1 MKKHYFFKFV
11 LLLIPVSAFLLMSSS
26 GGRTD
31 GRSGSPGDSGSSCAA
46 CHSGGNFSSSLN
58 ITTNIPASG
67 YNTNTSYNITVTNSS
82 TGASG
87 HGFQLVAE
95 KTSNNSKTGTL
106 AAGSGS
112 RINGTADR
120 ITHSGVSQN
129 SWSFTWTSPATDQG
143 EVKFYAAS
151 VATNGNGGTTGDQV
165 VTTSTSGN
173 TALGIS
179 EAKRLHFSMHPNPA
193 TDNLTIQL
201 PASSEKATI
210 QFYDYI
216 GRLALTKTVFSSDN
230 EINIESLNAGIYILK
245 VISEDKIGS
254 QKFIKS

>member
-31 GRSGSPGDSGSSCAA
+31 GRSGSPGDSSVSCAT

-58 ITTNIPASG
+58 ITTDIPASG
-67 YNTNTSYNITVTNSS
+67 YNTNTAYNVTVTNNS

-95 KTSNNSKTGTL
+95 KTANNSKTGTF

-120 ITHSGVSQN
+120 ITHTGDGQN
-129 SWSFTWTSPATDQG
+129 SWSFTWTSPATDEG

-151 VATNGNGGTTGDQV
+151 VATNGNGGTSGDEV

-179 EAKRLHFSMHPNPA
+179 EAKRLRFDMYPNPS

-201 PASSEKATI
+201 PSGSEKATVK
-210 QFYDYI
+210 FYDYI
-216 GRLALTKTVFSSDN
+216 GKLALTKTVFSANDK
-230 EINIESLNAGIYILK
+230 INVESLKSGVYILK

-254 QKFIKS
+254 QKFIKN